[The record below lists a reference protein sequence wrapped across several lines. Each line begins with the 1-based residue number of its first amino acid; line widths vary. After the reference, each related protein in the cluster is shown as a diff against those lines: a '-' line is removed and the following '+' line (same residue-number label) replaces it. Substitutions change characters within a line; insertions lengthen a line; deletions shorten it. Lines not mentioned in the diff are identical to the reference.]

1 MSAAGPGSAGP
12 PRRVALVTHSHPPL
26 TSAAVTVAVGAA
38 REAGVE
44 LIGTEEEAE
53 KHGAAAEG
61 IAVAAELPERPDLC
75 LVLGGDGTILWGLRH
90 YARSGVPVFG
100 VNFGTVGFLAAVERD
115 QIEQGLEQAFSGSFE
130 AIELPGLEVDAPG
143 GATALNDVTFSR
155 RPHSQLA
162 ELSYAIAGE
171 EVGNVRCDGLVAATP
186 AGSTGYNLANSGPIL
201 AWGVEGYVVSY
212 ISPHTLTARALVVAP
227 SDVLRVGNRTGRDPV
242 DIAVDGEPVAE
253 LTPGAETEVRFSDGA
268 ARLAQI
274 PGSSFYHRI
283 REKFGHLAV

>member
-1 MSAAGPGSAGP
+1 MEVAI
-12 PRRVALVTHSHPPL
+12 RV
-26 TSAAVTVAVGAA
+26 A

-44 LIGTEEEAE
+44 LVTTEGEVE

-61 IAVAAELPERPDLC
+61 IAVAPELPERPDLC
-75 LVLGGDGTILWGLRH
+75 LVLGGDGSVLWGLRR
-90 YARSGVPVFG
+90 YAGSGVPVFG

-115 QIEQGLEQAFSGSFE
+115 QIEEGLKRAFAGSFE
-130 AIELPGLEVDAPG
+130 AILLPGLEVDAPG

-212 ISPHTLTARALVVAP
+212 IAPHSLTARALVVAP
-227 SDVLRVGNRTGRDPV
+227 SDVLRVGNETGRDPV

-253 LTPGAETEVRFSDGA
+253 LAPGAETEVRFSDGA
-268 ARLAQI
+268 ATLAQI